1 MSHFASLASVVLLF
15 SSIVLNIVSL
25 TSVWWSPL
33 ATGSV
38 SAGGSAVS
46 VKAEASL
53 LWLEVE
59 ATLSG
64 TSASAKTDWDEV
76 CDSPSIAED
85 FKSAMCPKVKA
96 ARAFL
101 ILGAIMACCAA
112 ALNGAGMYTGN
123 TLIDSA
129 GGLVAGFSCL
139 CSGLAIAVAFMVGS
153 EGLTSSPGYL
163 TVCMGCG
170 LQLAGAICSCIGTCQ
185 EMHDLAKLAST
196 LHLGAFKEPEKLEA
210 RSIRAAKIR
219 DVEQGE
225 TKMIYE
231 NLQKRKAAAEKA
243 ATQREGSDTGP
254 VEKAA
259 EEAKKVPVKLKA
271 VLFRKPG
278 DGDDDEIPTNMLEEA
293 FAEID
298 GDGSGSIELEE
309 LVDALA
315 LCGLSVSKNATDTI
329 MAEIDKNADGTV
341 DLREFIEFFRHI
353 EDLNRFGKKTA
364 ARAQFLSF
372 LLNFCF
378 LADMVVVG
386 VMLMMFI
393 RMDEAENP
401 DNYSIM
407 KNVLM
412 ACSFGL
418 GVLFLLVILM
428 PILRLALGPTANRMQ
443 KQYELAQ
450 EIKKSQMKKASAND
464 DDAGA
469 GGGGRAS
476 GGYGPDDDPPPVN
489 AAMFGRSYR
498 PGRVDSEAWTPAIE
512 DVPPPSKSKSHANSS
527 SEAATVVRAGSH
539 AASSHGH
546 GSHESELSGS
556 NKAGSHGARGTHAG
570 AGGGGHGRRH
580 SWRYDPANYSIAS
593 EHAQMLD
600 SAGLGPTSWTPMQVR
615 DASIP
620 KQTAPSIGNAPL
632 ALADAALPQPE
643 GMNMR

>member
-1 MSHFASLASVVLLF
+1 
-15 SSIVLNIVSL
+15 
-25 TSVWWSPL
+25 
-33 ATGSV
+33 
-38 SAGGSAVS
+38 
-46 VKAEASL
+46 
-53 LWLEVE
+53 
-59 ATLSG
+59 
-64 TSASAKTDWDEV
+64 
-76 CDSPSIAED
+76 
-85 FKSAMCPKVKA
+85 
-96 ARAFL
+96 
-101 ILGAIMACCAA
+101 
-112 ALNGAGMYTGN
+112 
-123 TLIDSA
+123 
-129 GGLVAGFSCL
+129 
-139 CSGLAIAVAFMVGS
+139 
-153 EGLTSSPGYL
+153 L

-210 RSIRAAKIR
+210 RSIRCAKIR

-225 TKMIYE
+225 ARMIYD
-231 NLQKRKAAAEKA
+231 NLQKRKVAAEKA
-243 ATQREGSDTGP
+243 AMQREGSETGP
-254 VEKAA
+254 LEKAA
-259 EEAKKVPVKLKA
+259 EEGKKVPVKLKA

-278 DGDDDEIPTNMLEEA
+278 DGDDDEIPTKMLEDA

-315 LCGLSVSKNATDTI
+315 MCGLSVSKNATDTI

-393 RMDEAENP
+393 RMDEAKNP

-450 EIKKSQMKKASAND
+450 EIKKSQMKKAQSND
-464 DDAGA
+464 DDAGE
-469 GGGGRAS
+469 GGGRAT

-512 DVPPPSKSKSHANSS
+512 DTLPPPKKGGSHANSS

-546 GSHESELSGS
+546 GSHESDHSGG
-556 NKAGSHGARGTHAG
+556 AGGRAASHGARGAG
-570 AGGGGHGRRH
+570 AAGGAGGGHGRRH

>member
-1 MSHFASLASVVLLF
+1 
-15 SSIVLNIVSL
+15 
-25 TSVWWSPL
+25 
-33 ATGSV
+33 
-38 SAGGSAVS
+38 
-46 VKAEASL
+46 
-53 LWLEVE
+53 
-59 ATLSG
+59 
-64 TSASAKTDWDEV
+64 
-76 CDSPSIAED
+76 
-85 FKSAMCPKVKA
+85 
-96 ARAFL
+96 
-101 ILGAIMACCAA
+101 
-112 ALNGAGMYTGN
+112 
-123 TLIDSA
+123 
-129 GGLVAGFSCL
+129 
-139 CSGLAIAVAFMVGS
+139 
-153 EGLTSSPGYL
+153 
-163 TVCMGCG
+163 
-170 LQLAGAICSCIGTCQ
+170 
-185 EMHDLAKLAST
+185 
-196 LHLGAFKEPEKLEA
+196 LGAFKEPEKLEA

-225 TKMIYE
+225 AKVIYE
-231 NLQKRKAAAEKA
+231 NLQKRKVAAEKA
-243 ATQREGSDTGP
+243 AMQREAGSDTGP
-254 VEKAA
+254 AEKPADQ
-259 EEAKKVPVKLKA
+259 EKKVPVKLKA

-278 DGDDDEIPTNMLEEA
+278 DGDDDEIPTKMLEDA

-298 GDGSGSIELEE
+298 GDGSGSIELDE

-315 LCGLSVSKNATDTI
+315 MCGLSVSKNATDTI
-329 MAEIDKNADGTV
+329 MTEIDKNADGTV

-393 RMDEAENP
+393 RMDEADNP

-450 EIKKSQMKKASAND
+450 EIKKSQMRKAASND
-464 DDAGA
+464 NDAGD
-469 GGGGRAS
+469 GGGGRAI

-498 PGRVDSEAWTPAIE
+498 PGRIDSEAWTPAIE
-512 DVPPPSKSKSHANSS
+512 DVPPPKKGGSHSHTNHSS
-527 SEAATVVRAGSH
+527 SETATVVRAASH

-546 GSHESELSGS
+546 GSHESEHSGS
-556 NKAGSHGARGTHAG
+556 HHRSESNHGARGTNAGG
-570 AGGGGHGRRH
+570 AGGGRGRRH

-593 EHAQMLD
+593 EHAQMLE